1 MEYAE
6 EALTCHTAPGVEFT
20 TMEDLKEHYRSDWH
34 RYNLKRKVAGLPVVG
49 KELFQRVMQQAAGAA
64 GEVKRTGRSHLKRP
78 EQEPRSV
85 AKAKRL
91 ETWIEHHRDEIEAA
105 QAAMEARERR
115 WAAGESVEDDEA
127 YDDFDEGGEM
137 GVDNDDEDDGE
148 EGSDDGSEDGWESM
162 DDDEAQEVL
171 ARMDRMAADGG
182 ASESDDDD
190 SDDDS
195 GEGMELDLTN
205 APVRLAEN
213 GYELIITRDD
223 GTKRRIGPRELRRY
237 YKQRHRPED
246 DRAAVLANR
255 ASTRERGLARLG
267 ETRAGER
274 GLQKFDT
281 AGRFV
286 GLQISI
292 MVKRAQKAARKYE
305 RNNMFQGNSS
315 IKKFDLN
322 GQNVKIKLPKA
333 CPY

>member
-1 MEYAE
+1 MEYEE
-6 EALTCHTAPGVEFT
+6 EALTCHTAPGVAFT
-20 TMEDLKEHYRSDWH
+20 TMDELKAHYRSDWH

-49 KELFQRVMQQAAGAA
+49 EALFQRVMQQAAGAA
-64 GEVKRTGRSHLKRP
+64 GEAKRVGKSHLKRP
-78 EQEPRSV
+78 ELEPRSV

-105 QAAMEARERR
+105 RAAMEAR
-115 WAAGESVEDDEA
+115 AASNETEDDEVEDDEA
-127 YDDFDEGGEM
+127 YDDFD
-137 GVDNDDEDDGE
+137 DDGSE
-148 EGSDDGSEDGWESM
+148 ASEDGWESM
-162 DDDEAQEVL
+162 DEDEAQEVL
-171 ARMDRMAADGG
+171 ARMDRMAASGPRGESDCESDDG
-182 ASESDDDD
+182 SESDGSE
-190 SDDDS
+190 SD

-255 ASTRERGLARLG
+255 ASTTERGLARLG

-274 GLQKFDT
+274 GVQKFDT
-281 AGRFV
+281 AGKFV

>member
-1 MEYAE
+1 MEYEE
-6 EALTCHTAPGVEFT
+6 EALTCHTAPGVAFT
-20 TMEDLKEHYRSDWH
+20 TMDELKAHYRSDWH

-49 KELFQRVMQQAAGAA
+49 EALFQRVMQQAAGAA
-64 GEVKRTGRSHLKRP
+64 GEAKRVGKSHLKRP
-78 EQEPRSV
+78 ELEPRSV

-105 QAAMEARERR
+105 RAAMEARESSRR
-115 WAAGESVEDDEA
+115 AEEDETEDDEA
-127 YDDFDEGGEM
+127 YDDFDEG
-137 GVDNDDEDDGE
+137 DDDEVSE
-148 EGSDDGSEDGWESM
+148 SEDGWESM
-162 DDDEAQEVL
+162 DEDEAREVL
-171 ARMDRMAADGG
+171 ARMDRMAASGPRGD
-182 ASESDDDD
+182 SD
-190 SDDDS
+190 SDDDG
-195 GEGMELDLTN
+195 GESDDASDGDGMELDLTN

-255 ASTRERGLARLG
+255 ASTTERGLARLG

-274 GLQKFDT
+274 GVQKFDT
-281 AGRFV
+281 AGKFV

>member
-1 MEYAE
+1 
-6 EALTCHTAPGVEFT
+6 
-20 TMEDLKEHYRSDWH
+20 
-34 RYNLKRKVAGLPVVG
+34 
-49 KELFQRVMQQAAGAA
+49 
-64 GEVKRTGRSHLKRP
+64 
-78 EQEPRSV
+78 V

-105 QAAMEARERR
+105 RAAMEARESSRR
-115 WAAGESVEDDEA
+115 AEEDETEDDEA
-127 YDDFDEGGEM
+127 YDDFDEG
-137 GVDNDDEDDGE
+137 DDDEA
-148 EGSDDGSEDGWESM
+148 SEDGWESM
-162 DDDEAQEVL
+162 DEDEAREVL
-171 ARMDRMAADGG
+171 ARMDRMAASGPRGESDSDDDG
-182 ASESDDDD
+182 SESDDA
-190 SDDDS
+190 SG

-255 ASTRERGLARLG
+255 ASTTERGLARLG

-274 GLQKFDT
+274 GVQKFDT
-281 AGRFV
+281 AGKFV

>member
-1 MEYAE
+1 M
-6 EALTCHTAPGVEFT
+6 
-20 TMEDLKEHYRSDWH
+20 
-34 RYNLKRKVAGLPVVG
+34 VG
-49 KELFQRVMQQAAGAA
+49 KDLFERVMQQAAGAA
-64 GEVKRTGRSHLKRP
+64 GDVKRTGRSHLKRP

-115 WAAGESVEDDEA
+115 WAAGESVEEDEA
-127 YDDFDEGGEM
+127 YDAFDEGRM
-137 GVDNDDEDDGE
+137 KGVDDDDDGSVDE
-148 EGSDDGSEDGWESM
+148 SEDGWESM
-162 DDDEAQEVL
+162 DEDEAQEVL

-182 ASESDDDD
+182 ASESDDDAE

-246 DRAAVLANR
+246 DRAAVLANQ

>member
-1 MEYAE
+1 
-6 EALTCHTAPGVEFT
+6 
-20 TMEDLKEHYRSDWH
+20 
-34 RYNLKRKVAGLPVVG
+34 
-49 KELFQRVMQQAAGAA
+49 
-64 GEVKRTGRSHLKRP
+64 
-78 EQEPRSV
+78 
-85 AKAKRL
+85 
-91 ETWIEHHRDEIEAA
+91 
-105 QAAMEARERR
+105 MEAR
-115 WAAGESVEDDEA
+115 AASNETEDDEVEDDEA
-127 YDDFDEGGEM
+127 YDDFD
-137 GVDNDDEDDGE
+137 DDGSE
-148 EGSDDGSEDGWESM
+148 ASEDGWESM
-162 DDDEAQEVL
+162 DEDEAREVL
-171 ARMDRMAADGG
+171 ARMDRMAASGPRGDPTATDDG
-182 ASESDDDD
+182 SESDGSE
-190 SDDDS
+190 SD

-255 ASTRERGLARLG
+255 ASTTERGLARLG

-274 GLQKFDT
+274 GVQKFDT
-281 AGRFV
+281 AGKFV